1 MSASETLVSLVVL
14 LLDVESFEDVD
25 ELDDDDDDVLLL
37 LLLLL
42 SLGGGGGRLAPL
54 VRLARSCVML
64 CAALC
69 ALVVSPDFT
78 ALSRLFKSVKNW
90 LELLSLL
97 DVVPSL
103 VELVLDV
110 PSLDDVPK
118 IEARSFDTLV
128 AADCAVVVSPD

>member
-1 MSASETLVSLVVL
+1 ML
-14 LLDVESFEDVD
+14 LLDVEPSVDVDDDEELDDVD
-25 ELDDDDDDVLLL
+25 EDA
-37 LLLLL
+37 LLL
-42 SLGGGGGRLAPL
+42 SFGGGGDGGGLAPA
-54 VRLARSCVML
+54 VRLARSCVTL

-78 ALSRLFKSVKNW
+78 ALSRLFKSVRNW
-90 LELLSLL
+90 LELLLLL

-103 VELVLDV
+103 VELVLEVPLDV
-110 PSLDDVPK
+110 VSLDDVPK